1 MKLAF
6 PAIVRVAHSLRLQ
19 KLRAIHVVLYWVHAE
34 AEVLGHVHC
43 VVALVLGAFVVGV
56 ESLGLA
62 MESFGVGDGFMQ
74 GAEVGA

>member
-1 MKLAF
+1 M
-6 PAIVRVAHSLRLQ
+6 
-19 KLRAIHVVLYWVHAE
+19 
-34 AEVLGHVHC
+34 
-43 VVALVLGAFVVGV
+43 ALVLGAFVVGV